1 MALNNSV
8 LKFALSFV
16 LLFVGNLVGYSL
28 KLDVCAVNLLVAIAC
43 FLAFVKRDR
52 VCLFMALGV
61 AIFVALA
68 SILGFGAKFYA
79 VFVWCA
85 FLIGSVLASKDS
97 SKEYLSLMCILGAVF
112 FNLNFISTTLF
123 NWVQYDI
130 LSCYNYIEYIID
142 NNFMFWRENPL
153 LSRPSY
159 SAYHPI
165 LHFFIAGI
173 GLKLAH
179 VASGDIN
186 VANEVV
192 QVLFVFYMFAF
203 YIFANRIIEMFKFDK
218 LVHLSVLGVVCFF
231 PIFNA
236 MAGYF
241 NNDGLLLMLQ
251 CASVYYALMYYRDGA
266 RKDLWLMVLS
276 VVLACLTKL
285 SGVVVLPMIGVV
297 LLVKLW
303 QKREVSYLYELCI
316 AGVVMLLGILIW
328 PLYQHFMLGVG
339 YNFVPPQEHLSL
351 VGYSYWERFNPVKAI
366 VYEQMFYNDFGV
378 NLWETMTKTAIYGQW
393 NFELKARDVFV
404 LVQIIDVCYKAILCL
419 IMGGVLWLAC
429 KKQDIKFYF
438 MCALMLGVLG
448 AHVIFGIMHPYMCN
462 MDFRYVAILIVPM
475 AIVLGMIVERFSL
488 LWRIVVASI
497 LGVFALSGAI
507 IWWWVVL

>member
-1 MALNNSV
+1 MCLKNSV
-8 LKFALSFV
+8 LKFMLSFV
-16 LLFVGNLVGYSL
+16 VLFVGNLVGYSL

-43 FLAFVKRDR
+43 FLGFVKRDKAD
-52 VCLFMALGV
+52 VCLAIGV
-61 AIFVALA
+61 AIFVGVA
-68 SILGFGAKFYA
+68 SLLGLKAMFYA

-85 FLIGSVLASKDS
+85 FLIGSVWASKDF
-97 SKEYLSLMCILGAVF
+97 SKENLSFVFILAAIF
-112 FNLNFISTTLF
+112 FNLNFVSTTWF

-179 VASGDIN
+179 VASGDIV

-218 LVHLSVLGVVCFF
+218 LVHLCVLGLVCFF

-251 CASVYYALMYYRDGA
+251 SASVYYALMYYRDGK
-266 RKDLWLMVLS
+266 RKHLWLMVLS

-303 QKREVSYLYELCI
+303 QKREVSYFYELCI
-316 AGVVMLLGILIW
+316 AGVVMLLGIMIW
-328 PLYQHFMLGVG
+328 PMYQHFMLGVG

-351 VGYSYWERFNPVKAI
+351 VSYSYWERFNPVKVI
-366 VYEQMFYNDFGV
+366 FYDQMFYNNFGV
-378 NLWETMTKTAIYGQW
+378 NLWETMTKTALYGQW
-393 NFELKARDVFV
+393 NFEAKAKDVFV
-404 LVQIIDVCYKAILCL
+404 LVHIIDICYKAILCL
-419 IMGGVLWLAC
+419 IIGGFVWLAC
-429 KKQDIKFYF
+429 KKQDMKFYF

-448 AHVIFGIMHPYMCN
+448 AHIIFGIMHPYMCN

-475 AIVLGMIVERFSL
+475 AIVLGMIIEKFSL